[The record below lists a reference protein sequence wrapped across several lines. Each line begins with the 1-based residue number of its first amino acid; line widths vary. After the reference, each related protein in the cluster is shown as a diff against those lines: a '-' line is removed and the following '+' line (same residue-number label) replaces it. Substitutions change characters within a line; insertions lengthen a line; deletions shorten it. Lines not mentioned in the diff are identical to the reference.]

1 VSTGS
6 IGSQVGSVTLT
17 IQPSERIAGST
28 NRRIT
33 ISFITVTSLP
43 TGGSITIN
51 YPSGFF
57 KSGVIPFVVGANTN
71 IIDTSSFS
79 ETSIFLYVCAPVVA
93 GTIVVT
99 LGGVTLGPVTSGS
112 LGISVSTSMDYVS
125 SGVSTGSITASSQ
138 ITGVILT
145 INSIDRVAGASS
157 KTITLTFKTSTR
169 HPSGSKIT
177 LVYPPAFFGSGISPT
192 SIVSGYSFATGS
204 VFEASS
210 IILNLLN
217 TEINAATTLAIT
229 LSGVKMGPPMSE
241 KTAGIYVE
249 TSEDDASPGVT
260 SGTIG
265 GQVGGVSLTIN
276 AADRVS
282 GASGKAVTF
291 ALKTANLDGSA
302 LASGGK
308 ITLSY
313 PSGFFMAGVTPTAVS
328 SLTFSISQFGT
339 NSIVLTLSSTLAKN
353 TAVTITLNGVTMGQS
368 TPGSTTGITVSTS
381 QDYSNSVFLG
391 HPEKQSRSL

>member
-1 VSTGS
+1 LSGKVRLFSSNCVSSIWKSDSHVLCKAPFGFGGIGQLISFSFGGQSGPFVMTFSSSWEYDIPQISMNNFPQLLDGSFMAIFPNIQPAIFSSNSEFTQTSVVLTVGGSPLNANQQHTLTLSGVTMGPPFSPTNGITVSANGDTSTPVSTGS
-6 IGSQVGSVTLT
+6 IGSQVGSVILT

-71 IIDTSSFS
+71 IVDTSSFS

-145 INSIDRVAGASS
+145 INSVDRVAGASS

-192 SIVSGYSFATGS
+192 SNVS
-204 VFEASS
+204 
-210 IILNLLN
+210 
-217 TEINAATTLAIT
+217 
-229 LSGVKMGPPMSE
+229 
-241 KTAGIYVE
+241 
-249 TSEDDASPGVT
+249 
-260 SGTIG
+260 
-265 GQVGGVSLTIN
+265 
-276 AADRVS
+276 
-282 GASGKAVTF
+282 
-291 ALKTANLDGSA
+291 
-302 LASGGK
+302 
-308 ITLSY
+308 
-313 PSGFFMAGVTPTAVS
+313 
-328 SLTFSISQFGT
+328 
-339 NSIVLTLSSTLAKN
+339 
-353 TAVTITLNGVTMGQS
+353 
-368 TPGSTTGITVSTS
+368 
-381 QDYSNSVFLG
+381 
-391 HPEKQSRSL
+391 